1 MWGEQ
6 VGVGQLVLVA
16 AKVFNFQQA
25 LVDKRLQAKVGFAQA
40 DAQGFGQFA
49 LVEVGVGLKLA
60 QDLEMDLVVQGI
72 VFGHWKPVYTRYRR
86 AV

>member
-1 MWGEQ
+1 MHPPG
-6 VGVGQLVLVA
+6 
-16 AKVFNFQQA
+16 
-25 LVDKRLQAKVGFAQA
+25 RLKSTLQKPWPAKVGFAQA

-49 LVEVGVGLKLA
+49 LVKVGVGLKLA